1 MNKLNTLNISSII
14 YNANN
19 KEEALN
25 LLDNP
30 TNLIGAIDANYKL
43 IFKDDIGD
51 SPLGGGK
58 TSIIGYTYSN
68 DKYGAQLAIKY
79 DNTIKFRSKSLS
91 QWTEWKDIQKIKN

>member
-1 MNKLNTLNISSII
+1 MNKLNTLNINSII

-19 KEEALN
+19 KEEAIN

-58 TSIIGYTYSN
+58 TSVIGYTYSN
-68 DKYGAQLAIKY
+68 NTHGAQLAIKY
-79 DNTIKFRSKSLS
+79 DNTIKFRTKRYS
-91 QWTEWKDIQKIKN
+91 QWTEWKDILTINN